1 MGPGVP
7 AAGTCQA
14 SVTFKDVAIDF
25 TPEEWRRLD
34 ASQKELY
41 REVMLENYSNLVCLG
56 LAASRPAL
64 ISRLKQGKAPWAAK
78 KHLQAGLWPGIP
90 QARGS
95 YDFKCP
101 TETVQNSGA
110 HLIIA
115 SLGEVLHSLQTLELP
130 QGSVIDSLLGM
141 VHLVLDFEHLTS

>member
-41 REVMLENYSNLVCLG
+41 REVMLENYSNLVCLE
-56 LAASRPAL
+56 
-64 ISRLKQGKAPWAAK
+64 RLSGT
-78 KHLQAGLWPGIP
+78 LWTTLWGS
-90 QARGS
+90 ARLPRAE
-95 YDFKCP
+95 DEWILRWLFVAFLFP
-101 TETVQNSGA
+101 FPMTRTR
-110 HLIIA
+110 
-115 SLGEVLHSLQTLELP
+115 SLQTSPDLP
-130 QGSVIDSLLGM
+130 SEARESTLGSQEAPPGGPVARL
-141 VHLVLDFEHLTS
+141 